1 MSRINGKL
9 SVKRYVCFRRAEN
22 FRSKTNFLVKQIHG
36 NPDDLVATIKS
47 WGISKVEYVK
57 TCDAKFIP
65 RLLRA
70 PLFLGTIVIIAG
82 EK

>member
-1 MSRINGKL
+1 MFVSFPVYGTVHSVLKKGGKI
-9 SVKRYVCFRRAEN
+9 SFQDE
-22 FRSKTNFLVKQIHG
+22 FLVKQIYG

-57 TCDAKFIP
+57 TRDAKFIP
-65 RLLRA
+65 RLLRV
-70 PLFLGTIVIIAG
+70 PLFLGTIAIIAG